1 MPPIDPLKGG
11 EEMGKKKY
19 RECRKCGENLGF
31 YGRADGLCRGHRWE
45 AGVSGAWLR
54 PGYIWFS
61 EELSEEQ
68 VAIVMWQIA
77 VFTMATEHTQAWV
90 KTEPMED
97 PETGNAFGVRL
108 FGSGEW
114 LHGVAYATPQPEWFA
129 TVRHNAKG
137 ELVWRIEENDREGF
151 LSALLG

>member
-11 EEMGKKKY
+11 EEMGKKY
-19 RECRKCGENLGF
+19 QECRKCGENLGF

-61 EELSEEQ
+61 EELSKDQ
-68 VAIVMWQIA
+68 VLEVWMRIYW
-77 VFTMATEHTQAWV
+77 FSMATEHTQAWV
-90 KTEPMED
+90 KYEPMSD
-97 PETGNAFGVRL
+97 NQTGAIFGVRL

-114 LHGVAYATPQPEWFA
+114 LHGVEYAPPQPEWFA
-129 TVRHNAKG
+129 TVRLNAKG
-137 ELVWRIEENDREGF
+137 AVTWQVEENDREGF